1 MLYLYKRNL
10 KKEKIMFE
18 TSRETVFSRSE
29 GREIDVGLQSVMR
42 KVYNFM
48 CIGLL
53 ITTIVSY
60 GLSHTPMINLFFMVQ
75 DNVIRMT
82 ALGWVATLAPLFL
95 VFMIAHSVTSANAA
109 KSTILFLIYSACMG
123 VSMTTIFI
131 QYAMADILRVFLI
144 CSAMFLSTS
153 LYGYTTRKSLM
164 NMGGYCMMG
173 LFGII
178 IASIVNIFMRSTG
191 MEVLLSYAGVA
202 VFVGLTAWD
211 TQKIRLIYA
220 EGDSENSSTS
230 KAIYG
235 AFELYLDFL
244 NMFIYLLRIF
254 GGRSRD

>member
-1 MLYLYKRNL
+1 MS
-10 KKEKIMFE
+10 FE
-18 TSRETVFSRSE
+18 SSRETIFSRSE
-29 GREIDVGLQSVMR
+29 GREIDVGLQKFMN

-60 GLSHTPMINLFFMVQ
+60 GLSHTPMINLFFAVQ
-75 DNVIRMT
+75 ENAIRMT

-144 CSAMFLSTS
+144 CSVMFLSTS
-153 LYGYTTRKSLM
+153 LYGYTTRKNLM
-164 NMGGYCMMG
+164 NVGGYCVMG

-178 IASIVNIFMRSTG
+178 IASIVNIFMRSSG
-191 MEVLLSYAGVA
+191 MDILLSYAGVA
-202 VFVGLTAWD
+202 IFVGLTAWD

-220 EGDSENSSTS
+220 EGDTENASTS

-254 GGRSRD
+254 GGRDRD